1 MTREKIVVT
10 GGAGFIGGHIAEEG
24 LARGYA
30 VTILDNL
37 SSGNRSNLPPGA
49 EFLEGDIQDPEL
61 LTKAFKGA
69 KTVFHLGALISVPES
84 MADKKRYMA
93 VNTVGAVDVLD
104 VAVKSGVEN
113 FVFSSSAAVYGDNP
127 ISPKTEDLVPEP
139 LSPYAI
145 NKLDGEYLAEIYHR
159 EFGINAVSLR
169 YFNVFGPRQSPRSA
183 YAAAVPIFMEKAL
196 QNEPIKIYGDGE
208 QTRDFVYV
216 KDIVQA
222 NFLAA
227 AYQPKPLDHN
237 EEGVSRGTYD
247 RVFNVASGEITT
259 INNLVKL
266 IIKTTGSRSE
276 IIYLP
281 ERPGDIK
288 HSRGDN
294 QKIRKIL
301 GFEPKFT
308 LESGLLEMGRPS
320 SF

>member
-10 GGAGFIGGHIAEEG
+10 GGAGFIGSHIAEEG
-24 LARGYA
+24 LARGYS
-30 VTILDNL
+30 VTVVDNL
-37 SSGNRSNLPPGA
+37 SSGNKDNIPRGA
-49 EFLEGDIQDPEL
+49 EFLEGEIQDPEF
-61 LTKAFKGA
+61 LTRAFKDA

-84 MADKKRYMA
+84 MTYKKRYMT
-93 VNTVGAVDVLD
+93 VNTLGAVDVLD
-104 VAVKSGVEN
+104 VAVKAGVKN

-127 ISPKTEDLVPEP
+127 ISPKTEDLAPEP

-159 EFGINAVSLR
+159 EFGINAISLR

-196 QNEPIKIYGDGE
+196 QNQPIKIYGDGE

-227 AYQPKPLDHN
+227 AYQSKLLDQS
-237 EEGVSRGTYD
+237 ESGVSNSLHD

-259 INNLVKL
+259 INNLVRL

-301 GFEPKFT
+301 GFQPKFS
-308 LESGLLEMGRPS
+308 LESGLLEMRNLTH
-320 SF
+320 

>member
-10 GGAGFIGGHIAEEG
+10 GGAGFIGSHIVEEG
-24 LARGYA
+24 LARGYS
-30 VTILDNL
+30 VTVVDNL
-37 SSGNRSNLPPGA
+37 SSGNKDNLAKGA
-49 EFLEGDIQDPEL
+49 EFLEGDIQDSDF
-61 LTKAFKGA
+61 LTRAFKDA

-84 MADKKRYMA
+84 MTHKKRYMT
-93 VNTVGAVDVLD
+93 VNTLGAVDVLD
-104 VAVKSGVEN
+104 VAVKAGVKN

-159 EFGINAVSLR
+159 EFGINAISLR

-196 QNEPIKIYGDGE
+196 QNQPIKIYGDGE

-227 AYQPKPLDHN
+227 AYQPKRLDQG
-237 EEGVSRGTYD
+237 EPGASSSLQS

-259 INNLVKL
+259 INNLVRL
-266 IIKTTGSRSE
+266 ILKITGSRSE
-276 IIYLP
+276 IAYLP

-301 GFEPKFT
+301 GFQPKFS
-308 LESGLLEMGRPS
+308 LESGLLEMRNLTH
-320 SF
+320 